1 MLFILALYGSWGLLA
16 VLALAL
22 NVILTFAGLTMLGAT
37 LTLPGIAGIV
47 LGIGLAVDANV
58 LINERI
64 REESRKGRS
73 AFAAIDLGFNKA
85 YATIIDSNVTALIAT
100 ALLFWFG
107 SGPVRGFAVT
117 MGLGI
122 AISMFTAAVSVVRV
136 AMVAIATRR
145 RLKTIDIKPLL
156 PIRLIKDGTTIDFMK
171 ARLAGLGISAFL
183 SIGSIVLLFTH
194 GLNFGVDFKGGI
206 QVEVKTSGPAD
217 LAAFRSGLGNLG
229 LGEVALQEFGS
240 NDRL

>member
-1 MLFILALYGSWGLLA
+1 M
-16 VLALAL
+16 
-22 NVILTFAGLTMLGAT
+22 
-37 LTLPGIAGIV
+37 
-47 LGIGLAVDANV
+47 
-58 LINERI
+58 INERI

-122 AISMFTAAVSVVRV
+122 AISMFTAVSVVRV

-171 ARLAGLGISAFL
+171 ARLAGL
-183 SIGSIVLLFTH
+183 
-194 GLNFGVDFKGGI
+194 
-206 QVEVKTSGPAD
+206 
-217 LAAFRSGLGNLG
+217 AFRPSCRSAPSFCFSRMG
-229 LGEVALQEFGS
+229 
-240 NDRL
+240 